1 MSKEEFAKTLT
12 DNGYNVIY
20 EKGYPEV
27 ITNDEI
33 SYKSAIKD
41 IKKIAVDNGYN
52 FSFGIKIAKKEAI

>member
-27 ITNDEI
+27 ITNDET